1 MRSLLPSLDAA
12 TGPEETPQVLGRH
25 RDEYNVEYAELSM
38 ALDSVSVR
46 DNRRM
51 SQISPGDATV
61 SVDGTYAGTVGQ
73 FNDPTHPL
81 NLHHLHQQFAVERLV
96 RNLRRPC
103 AMPAYPP
110 QSCVSASVGKVK
122 QKLAP
127 REALSAAHNRPPC
140 DSRMERLMR
149 SPMPVPWAWP

>member
-1 MRSLLPSLDAA
+1 
-12 TGPEETPQVLGRH
+12 
-25 RDEYNVEYAELSM
+25 M

-46 DNRRM
+46 DNRGM

-81 NLHHLHQQFAVERLV
+81 NL

-103 AMPAYPP
+103 AMPAHPP
-110 QSCVSASVGKVK
+110 QSCVSGNAAFGTIITAGDPRIVRFVVK
-122 QKLAP
+122 T
-127 REALSAAHNRPPC
+127 RF
-140 DSRMERLMR
+140 
-149 SPMPVPWAWP
+149 

>member
-46 DNRRM
+46 DKRRM

-81 NLHHLHQQFAVERLV
+81 NLLV
-96 RNLRRPC
+96 GQHGLGN
-103 AMPAYPP
+103 AAFGTIIT
-110 QSCVSASVGKVK
+110 AGD
-122 QKLAP
+122 P
-127 REALSAAHNRPPC
+127 RIVPV
-140 DSRMERLMR
+140 R
-149 SPMPVPWAWP
+149 SQTRF